1 MAQNSDI
8 ELLQMMIAGNNLAF
22 KMLYD
27 RYYAMLC
34 LFANKILGDEETA
47 IDVVQDLMV
56 WLYEERAT
64 LAVDNVKSFL
74 YRSVHNRCLNVLK
87 HQKVER
93 TYAQD
98 TLLTTSESEDSI
110 DNIIDANE
118 TTSRIYNAIELLPEQ
133 CKLIF
138 KRSRFDGDSNDE
150 IASQLGI
157 SKRTVETQ
165 ISKALKRLREV
176 INGRE

>member
-1 MAQNSDI
+1 MEKRDDI
-8 ELLQMMIAGNNLAF
+8 ELIQLMIAGNDLAF

-27 RYYAMLC
+27 KYYASLC
-34 LFANKILGDEETA
+34 LFANKILCDDDA
-47 IDVVQDLMV
+47 SIDVVQDMMV

-64 LAVDNVKSFL
+64 LEIDNVKSFL
-74 YRSVHNRCLNVLK
+74 FRAVHNRCLNVLK

-93 TYAQD
+93 MYAEKAQQTAVEAD
-98 TLLTTSESEDSI
+98 DSI
-110 DNIIDANE
+110 DNIINATE
-118 TTSRIYNAIELLPEQ
+118 TTAKIASAIEALPDQ

-150 IASQLGI
+150 IAAQLGI

-165 ISKALKRLREV
+165 ISKALRRLREAL
-176 INGRE
+176 NE

>member
-1 MAQNSDI
+1 MEKRDDI
-8 ELLQMMIAGNNLAF
+8 ELIQLMIAGNDLAF

-27 RYYAMLC
+27 KYYASLC
-34 LFANKILGDEETA
+34 LFANKILCDDDA
-47 IDVVQDLMV
+47 SIDVVQDMMV

-64 LAVDNVKSFL
+64 LEIDNVKSFL
-74 YRSVHNRCLNVLK
+74 FRAVHNRCLNVLK

-93 TYAQD
+93 MYAEKVQQTAVEAD
-98 TLLTTSESEDSI
+98 DSI
-110 DNIIDANE
+110 DNIINATE
-118 TTSRIYNAIELLPEQ
+118 TTAKIASAIESLPDQ

-150 IASQLGI
+150 IAAQLGI

-165 ISKALKRLREV
+165 ISKALRRLREALG
-176 INGRE
+176 NE

>member
-1 MAQNSDI
+1 MERRDDI
-8 ELLQMMIAGNNLAF
+8 ELIQLMTAGNDLAF

-27 RYYAMLC
+27 KYYTSLC
-34 LFANKILGDEETA
+34 LFANKILTDEEAA
-47 IDVVQDLMV
+47 IDVVQDMMV

-64 LAVDNVKSFL
+64 LEIDNVKSFL
-74 YRSVHNRCLNVLK
+74 FRAVHNRCLNVLK

-93 TYAQD
+93 MYAEKFQFSAD
-98 TLLTTSESEDSI
+98 EAYDSI
-110 DNIIDANE
+110 DNIINATE
-118 TTSRIYNAIELLPEQ
+118 TTLKINSAIDALPDQ

-150 IASQLGI
+150 IATQLGI

-165 ISKALKRLREV
+165 ISKALRRLREV
-176 INGRE
+176 LDKN